1 MLCDQ
6 VCDQVCDH
14 MCGRRSPCAVAAG
27 ADNITARCCREQ
39 FHGMRTFRCR
49 GSGGAIRWPQI
60 PATKLLR
67 RTYASFRRSVSK
79 ASSSSKRLKSRLEPV
94 PTMALRCGRVPCPA
108 LGHFHSISGASL
120 MTTCN
125 CRVTLQGTSSSSV
138 FAPGSVV
145 LLLIQADVPHHEM
158 KRLA

>member
-1 MLCDQ
+1 MLSGAVPWNENVSLPWQRGGHPLAADSGYQ
-6 VCDQVCDH
+6 
-14 MCGRRSPCAVAAG
+14 VAAADLCQLPPQCQQGLKQLQKAQVEARACSNNGLAVWEG
-27 ADNITARCCREQ
+27 AMSCE
-39 FHGMRTFRCR
+39 
-49 GSGGAIRWPQI
+49 IRQQQ
-60 PATKLLR
+60 
-67 RTYASFRRSVSK
+67 
-79 ASSSSKRLKSRLEPV
+79 
-94 PTMALRCGRVPCPA
+94 